1 MSLKPINPPGA
12 KWPGVSQAMAVQG
25 KGLLISSGHVGV
37 DVNGEIVDSSFEDQC
52 VALFEGLG
60 RTLKEA
66 GLGFH
71 NVARMTTYV
80 TDYEPSLI
88 DTIRKVRANYFNMD
102 APPASVLVGVQALY
116 DPRLRMESDIV
127 AVYE

>member
-1 MSLKPINPPGA
+1 MSLKPINPPGSN
-12 KWPGVSQAMAVQG
+12 WPGVSQAMVVHG
-25 KGLLISSGHVGV
+25 KGILVSSGHVGV
-37 DVNGEIVDSSFEDQC
+37 DANGAIVDSSFEDQC
-52 VALFEGLG
+52 VALFESLA

-66 GLGFH
+66 GLGFQ

-80 TDYEPSLI
+80 TDYEPSLV
-88 DTIRKVRANYFNMD
+88 DTIRKVRARYFNMD

-116 DPRLRMESDIV
+116 DPRLRMESEVI